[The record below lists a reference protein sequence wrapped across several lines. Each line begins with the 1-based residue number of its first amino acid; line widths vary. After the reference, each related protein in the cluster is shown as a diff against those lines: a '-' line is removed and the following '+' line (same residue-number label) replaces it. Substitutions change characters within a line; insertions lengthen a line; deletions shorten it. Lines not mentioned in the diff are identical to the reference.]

1 MSQKIAH
8 FNFVRQIHRLQAS
21 YRKKQSQ
28 AFCPVSPKNIVPE
41 QRCKGCQKMVVEEV
55 YSIQE
60 QWVGLKRSVTSPGLS
75 FSEVSAM
82 DIFDF
87 FTVLR
92 DLRRKE
98 PQQ

>member
-1 MSQKIAH
+1 M
-8 FNFVRQIHRLQAS
+8 
-21 YRKKQSQ
+21 
-28 AFCPVSPKNIVPE
+28 PKS
-41 QRCKGCQKMVVEEV
+41 VVEEV